1 MSANILLGYATTSGS
16 TQEVAEKIAEALR
29 ERGLLVDCQ
38 PIRQVKTL
46 NGYSA
51 VILGAPL
58 YMFHWHKDAMG
69 FLSKNRQILTTLPVA
84 VFALGP
90 FHIDEK
96 EFTDARA
103 TLDKELVKYPW
114 LSPVAIE
121 MFGGKFDPKALH
133 FPYNLIPALKNM
145 PPSDARDWNTIRTWA
160 NSLADKLQPALQG

>member
-1 MSANILLGYATTSGS
+1 MSASILLTYATTSGS
-16 TQEVAEKIAEALR
+16 TQEVAEKIAETLR
-29 ERGLLVDCQ
+29 ERGLVVDCR

-46 NGYSA
+46 DGYSA
-51 VILGAPL
+51 VVLGAPL
-58 YMFHWHKDAMG
+58 YMFHWHKDALG
-69 FLSKNRQILTTLPVA
+69 FLSKNRTFLTTLPIA

-90 FHIDEK
+90 FHVDEK

-114 LSPVAIE
+114 LAPVAIE

-145 PPSDARDWNTIRTWA
+145 PPSDARDWDAIRAWA
-160 NSLADKLQPALQG
+160 NSLVDKLQPALQH